1 MRDPV
6 ELLLLIVCVWWLA
19 IMPGIFV
26 VATFDAIS
34 DWIEEK
40 ARELRRRN

>member
-1 MRDPV
+1 MKDPT
-6 ELLLLIVCVWWLA
+6 ELLFLILGVWWLA
-19 IMPGIFV
+19 IMPGAFILASFE
-26 VATFDAIS
+26 AIS

>member
-1 MRDPV
+1 MRDPI
-6 ELLLLIVCVWWLA
+6 ELLFLIVGVWWLA
-19 IMPGIFV
+19 VIPGIFA
-26 VATFDAIS
+26 VATFDAIR